1 MTALGVEHGRQP
13 AASTGLLAT
22 LCLVAAGALGWL
34 VIDQPQ
40 RAWTPP
46 PQVAMQL
53 GDTHYRLDPAR
64 AEWVEGF
71 ARLHFSEGQAGG
83 RALLEAE
90 LDAGLRAVFTEV
102 TDRLPEFGDWYYS
115 MSGEYTRLSMAAL
128 ARLNLADDG
137 FVAARA
143 AEILFP
149 AEAWEGALAGL
160 DRRVNAGLQA
170 HQERV
175 RAGWLAE
182 LAQRLEP
189 HRVPAPIEA
198 GGHAP
203 AAPVS
208 IDAFGT
214 RLLARERE
222 VLETR
227 VALST
232 LAAGGAAA
240 GTVWRGAAA
249 RAAAGS
255 GRVAAARGAGR
266 GAARAGAAASG
277 GMTACAPAGPYA
289 LGCAVVA
296 GAAAWLATDWALLRI
311 DEAMNR
317 EALLA
322 AMTAGVEELRVAM
335 LAEMLVAYDAVTAS
349 FHEGVEADIARTFR
363 PAHAGAQA
371 TGIVRAE

>member
-1 MTALGVEHGRQP
+1 MTAHGVEQDNRP
-13 AASTGLLAT
+13 AAPTGLLAA

-34 VIDQPQ
+34 VVDQPQ

-46 PQVAMQL
+46 AQVAMQL
-53 GDTHYRLDPAR
+53 GDAHYRLDPAR
-64 AEWVEGF
+64 AGWIEAL
-71 ARLHFSEGQAGG
+71 ARLHFSAGQVDG

-90 LDAGLRAVFTEV
+90 LDAGLSAVFAEV
-102 TDRLPEFGDWYYS
+102 SDRLPDFGDWYYS
-115 MSGEYTRLSMAAL
+115 LSGEYTRLSMAAL

-143 AEILFP
+143 ASILFP
-149 AEAWEGALAGL
+149 DEAWQGALAGL
-160 DRRVNAGLQA
+160 DLRVTAGLQA
-170 HQERV
+170 HQERL
-175 RAGWLAE
+175 RTGWLAE
-182 LAQRLEP
+182 LADRLEP
-189 HRVPAPIEA
+189 HRVPAPLQSSGPLESE
-198 GGHAP
+198 
-203 AAPVS
+203 PVN
-208 IDAFGT
+208 IDAFGA

-222 VLETR
+222 VLEAR
-227 VALST
+227 VGLST

-255 GRVAAARGAGR
+255 GRAAAARGAGR
-266 GAARAGAAASG
+266 GFARAGTAAGG

-296 GAAAWLATDWALLRI
+296 GAAAWLVTDWALLRV

-322 AMTAGVEELRVAM
+322 AMQAGIDELRLAM
-335 LAEMLVAYDAVTAS
+335 LQEMLAAYDAVTAS
-349 FHEGVEADIARTFR
+349 YHAGVEQDIARTFR
-363 PAHAGAQA
+363 PAHAGGRPAP
-371 TGIVRAE
+371 IVGAE